1 MTAVEWLVEKYN
13 YVTWLRNR
21 DEISPETADEMRK
34 RYLEQANQMHKEQ
47 IIKAWIDAERYND
60 SISKPLAEKYYN
72 ETYGKE

>member
-1 MTAVEWLVEKYN
+1 MVQQTAVEWLWELCEKKGGFN
-13 YVTWLRNR
+13 SK
-21 DEISPETADEMRK
+21 D
-34 RYLEQANQMHKEQ
+34 LEQANQMHKEQ